1 MELDPSAVQL
11 LSEDGTFTEHP
22 DYPLGLSDADIIGL
36 YRRLILVRRA
46 DVEAINLQ
54 RQGYLKLWGPV
65 FGQEAAQ
72 VGSAAA
78 LQPGDRAFPQGR
90 QFGVG
95 LTVGI
100 DPAEMLSVWRGE
112 IQGGGWSVEASG
124 IALYTFP
131 IGSQAPHAVG
141 YGMALQ
147 RDQKNAAVIAY
158 LGDGAFGTGDVH
170 ESLLWSALYK
180 SPVVF
185 FCENNQY
192 ALSNPVER
200 SAPLPLFRRS
210 EGFGLPGVQV
220 DGNDVLGCYAVTA
233 RAARRARAGE
243 GPTLVEAL
251 TYRIGPHTTSDDP
264 DRYRKADEVATW
276 RMRDPIIRMRD
287 FVLGAGLVTRAD
299 LDAID
304 QEAEVCATAV
314 RAACV
319 ADPAPVQPVQ
329 MFDHVYG
336 TRPQH
341 LEAER
346 RAWLAFNEETQATS

>member
-1 MELDPSAVQL
+1 MELDPAAVQL
-11 LSEDGTFTEHP
+11 LSPDGTFTEHP
-22 DYPLGLSDADIIGL
+22 DYPLGLDDTEIVAL
-36 YRRLILVRRA
+36 YRHLVIVRRA
-46 DVEAINLQ
+46 DVEAMNLQ

-78 LQPGDRAFPQGR
+78 LQSGDRAFPQGR

-112 IQGGGWSVEASG
+112 IQGGGWSVEKSG

-141 YGMALQ
+141 FGLALQ
-147 RDQKNAAVIAY
+147 KDRKRAAVLVY

-170 ESLLWSALYK
+170 ESLLWASLYK

-192 ALSNPVER
+192 ALSNPVEL
-200 SAPLPLFRRS
+200 SSPLPIFRRS
-210 EGFGLPGVQV
+210 SGFGFPGVQV

-233 RAARRARAGE
+233 AAARRARAGE

-264 DRYRKADEVATW
+264 DRYRKADEVDAW
-276 RMRDPIIRMRD
+276 RLRDPILRMRA
-287 FVLGAGLVTRAD
+287 FLLGAGLAGEAD
-299 LDAID
+299 LAVID
-304 QEAEVCATAV
+304 EQAETAAAAV
-314 RAACV
+314 RAACI
-319 ADPAPVQPVQ
+319 AEPPPVEPLQI
-329 MFDHVYG
+329 FEHVYA
-336 TRPQH
+336 TRPPH

-346 RAWLAFNEETQATS
+346 QAWIDFNSESQAIS